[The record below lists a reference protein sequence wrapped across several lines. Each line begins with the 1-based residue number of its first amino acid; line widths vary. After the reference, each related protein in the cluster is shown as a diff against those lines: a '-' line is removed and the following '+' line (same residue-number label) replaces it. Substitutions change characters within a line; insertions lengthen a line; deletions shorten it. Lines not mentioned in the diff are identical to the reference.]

1 MHSYK
6 IKNLNHRY
14 NLLGLGEK
22 LGAMI
27 IVPVAVVK
35 NINGAVEGIFNKLLY
50 FRKFED
56 CNKVK
61 N

>member
-1 MHSYK
+1 
-6 IKNLNHRY
+6 
-14 NLLGLGEK
+14 
-22 LGAMI
+22 MI